1 VRIRA
6 FECAPLAGNIHGM
19 MHSAVGQEAVA
30 VSVYANLR
38 RDDLVTGTPPSGSNH
53 QAKSI
58 DCD

>member
-1 VRIRA
+1 
-6 FECAPLAGNIHGM
+6 M

-38 RDDLVTGTPPSGSNH
+38 RDDLVAGTPPGVSDH
-53 QAKSI
+53 QAKST